1 MPFKLLT
8 KYFLLT
14 LAAALLAACAG
25 PSHQAP
31 QAYTKQESLTQ
42 KAEQTLRSAR
52 QSSGPDQALHLLN
65 AVRYYQQLNQPD
77 QAAKLLEE
85 LDSSLLSPKALARFT
100 VLYTPILLD
109 KHEHFR
115 AREQLTNPRLL
126 TALDTLPMPLQIE
139 LRRQRGDLFSLLG
152 EDKIAV
158 AEFVLLSRLL
168 SDPAAI
174 KVTHNK
180 IWKILSHTPDNT
192 LRNLATEVPSME
204 LKGWYQL
211 ALSTR
216 SLSDISLQQGQ
227 IERWRRQWP
236 AHPAIAFPPSELNA
250 IANAATSAPS
260 NLALLVPLTGNYGEA
275 GTVIRNGFLAT
286 YYDNLSKGGRA
297 PLVRVYDTSTQSIT
311 DVYQQ
316 AITEGANIVI
326 GPLRKENLAAL
337 SMLNTL
343 PVPVIGLNYLDDS
356 LDDKLDDKLDHI
368 SKDRLDKP
376 LGEPLNKSIGD
387 SIGQPANNQTDP
399 SPNIATN
406 SSSNTAT
413 NVHHNLYQFGLSI
426 ADEAEQVA
434 ERAWLEGRRSALVM
448 TPATGW
454 GKRAL
459 AAFSKRWT
467 SRGGKLVTTTPYSLR
482 QSDFTGIIKPALL
495 VDHSEQRAKKLQR
508 TLGKGLEYS
517 PRRRHDIDMIFLV
530 AQPAQ
535 GRSIKPTL
543 DFYYAHD
550 LPVYATSHIY
560 AGTESTD
567 MNRDLEGIRFSAM
580 PWTLPGMVPEH
591 LRPDNNLRPTYRHL
605 YTLGIDAYLMHQH
618 VGLMK
623 AAPQTQLFGHTG
635 TLTLVSGNK
644 IKRTQPWAEFKGNKV
659 RPAPQMRED

>member
-8 KYFLLT
+8 KYFLLA
-14 LAAALLAACAG
+14 LAATLLGACAG
-25 PSHQAP
+25 PSPEAP
-31 QAYTKQESLTQ
+31 QAYTKQPSLAE

-65 AVRYYQQLNQPD
+65 AAHYYQELNQPD
-77 QAAKLLEE
+77 QAIKLLDE
-85 LDSSLLSPKALARFT
+85 LDSNLLSTKALARFAT
-100 VLYTPILLD
+100 LYAPILLD
-109 KHEHFR
+109 KHEHFL
-115 AREQLTNPRLL
+115 AREQLTSPRLS
-126 TALDTLPMPLQIE
+126 AELDTLPGPLQIE

-152 EDKIAV
+152 EDKSAV
-158 AEFVLLSRLL
+158 AEFVLLSSLL

-174 KVTHNK
+174 KITHDK
-180 IWKILSHTPDNT
+180 IWKILSHIPDNT
-192 LRNLATEVPSME
+192 LLDLATEVSSTE

-216 SLSDISLQQGQ
+216 SLSDISLRQGQ
-227 IERWRRQWP
+227 IAQWRKQWP
-236 AHPAIAFPPSELNA
+236 AHPAITSPPSELSA
-250 IANAATSAPS
+250 MANAAASAPS

-297 PLVRVYDTSTQSIT
+297 PSVRIYDTSTENII

-316 AITEGANIVI
+316 AIADGANMVI

-337 SMLNTL
+337 STLNTL
-343 PVPVIGLNYLDDS
+343 SVPVIGLNYLDAN
-356 LDDKLDDKLDHI
+356 LKGPPDKLLD
-368 SKDRLDKP
+368 
-376 LGEPLNKSIGD
+376 EPLNEDIGEAID
-387 SIGQPANNQTDP
+387 GVANSQTAPNLSLTANN
-399 SPNIATN
+399 
-406 SSSNTAT
+406 SSNTAM
-413 NVHHNLYQFGLSI
+413 NARHNLYQFGLSI

-454 GKRAL
+454 GERAL
-459 AAFSKRWT
+459 AAFSERWKQL
-467 SRGGKLVTTTPYSLR
+467 GGKLVLTTPYSLR
-482 QSDFTGIIKPALL
+482 QSDFTSIIKPALL
-495 VDHSEQRAKKLQR
+495 IDHSKQRAKKLQR

-560 AGTESTD
+560 AGTESTH

-580 PWTLPGMVPEH
+580 PWTLPGMVPAQ
-591 LRPDNNLRPTYRHL
+591 LQPDSNLPPSYRHL

-618 VGLMK
+618 IALMK
-623 AAPQTQLFGHTG
+623 ASPQTQLFGHTG
-635 TLTLVSGNK
+635 TLTLISGNK
-644 IKRTQPWAEFKGNKV
+644 IKRTQPWAEFKDSKV
-659 RPAPQMRED
+659 RPAPRVRKD

>member
-8 KYFLLT
+8 KYLLLG
-14 LAAALLAACAG
+14 LAVALLAACAG
-25 PSHQAP
+25 PSPQVP
-31 QAYTKQESLTQ
+31 QAYTKQQSLAQ
-42 KAEQTLRSAR
+42 KAEQNLRAAR

-65 AVRYYQQLNQPD
+65 AAQYYQQLNQSD
-77 QAAKLLEE
+77 QTAKLLEE
-85 LDSSLLSPKALARFT
+85 LDSSQLPTKALARYT
-100 VLYTPILLD
+100 ALYAPILLD

-115 AREQLTNPRLL
+115 AREQVTNPRLL
-126 TALDTLPMPLQIE
+126 TAFDTLPAPLQIE
-139 LRRQRGDLFSLLG
+139 LRHQRGDLFSLLG

-168 SDPAAI
+168 NEPAAI
-174 KVTHNK
+174 TDVHNK
-180 IWKILSHTPDNT
+180 IWQILSHTSDNS
-192 LRNLATEVPSME
+192 LLNLANEVPSRE

-216 SLSDISLQQGQ
+216 NLSDISLQQEQ

-236 AHPAIAFPPSELNA
+236 AHPAIAFPPSELGA
-250 IANAATSAPS
+250 IANAAASAPS
-260 NLALLVPLTGNYGEA
+260 NLALLVPLSGNYGEA

-297 PLVRVYDTSTQSIT
+297 PSVRVYDTSTQNIT
-311 DVYQQ
+311 DVYQL
-316 AITEGANIVI
+316 AVAEGAKIVI

-337 SMLNTL
+337 SALNTL
-343 PVPVIGLNYLDDS
+343 PVPIIGLNYLN
-356 LDDKLDDKLDHI
+356 DKLD
-368 SKDRLDKP
+368 
-376 LGEPLNKSIGD
+376 EPLDGQLNKPI
-387 SIGQPANNQTDP
+387 NQQKDHQVDKKTNEDINENITSQT
-399 SPNIATN
+399 SPRPNMEAN
-406 SSSNTAT
+406 SSSNTARIA
-413 NVHHNLYQFGLSI
+413 HHNLYQFGLSI

-434 ERAWLEGRRSALVM
+434 ERAWLEGHRSALAM
-448 TPATGW
+448 TPATSW
-454 GKRAL
+454 GERAL
-459 AAFSKRWT
+459 AAFSERWT

-508 TLGKGLEYS
+508 TLGRGLEYS

-580 PWTLPGMVPEH
+580 PWTLPGMVPAH
-591 LRPDNNLRPTYRHL
+591 LRPDSNLRPSYRHL
-605 YTLGIDAYLMHQH
+605 YTLGVDAYLMHQH
-618 VGLMK
+618 VALMK
-623 AAPQTQLFGHTG
+623 ASPQTQLFGHTG

-644 IKRTQPWAEFKGNKV
+644 IKRTQPWAEFKGNRV
-659 RPAPQMRED
+659 RPARQMRED